1 MFASN
6 DHSRLYRIFE
16 ELQEMGLIDRGRR
29 LVQCPFTIS
38 IRGCPALN
46 SIRYRRTF
54 YEKNLSR
61 ASDDTLRFVLL
72 HEEGHIRMG
81 SSRVSALLAF
91 PVLPYLILLHQ
102 PFLQVGGL
110 PVGKVAFIAFL
121 LLVVLFGY
129 RAYYRRM
136 YDEEFI
142 ADRYAADA
150 LRRCYQ
156 IRDAGTILQSLLSGL
171 RAGAAASRR
180 KKRSGLLRVVS
191 GILSSEPDY
200 HPSISER
207 VQSIRD
213 PSGRKDGDPGTG
225 HLGMGL
231 SR

>member
-1 MFASN
+1 MCAAN
-6 DHSRLYRIFE
+6 DHSRLYRIFR
-16 ELQEMGLIDRGRR
+16 ELQEVGLIDHGRR
-29 LVQCPFTIS
+29 LVQCPFTFS
-38 IRGCPALN
+38 MRGCPALN
-46 SIRYRRTF
+46 SIRYRRAF
-54 YEKNLSR
+54 YERNLSR

-81 SSRVSALLAF
+81 SSRVSALLAL

-110 PVGKVAFIAFL
+110 PVGKVASIVLL

-129 RAYYRRM
+129 QAYYRRM

-142 ADRYAADA
+142 ADWYAADA
-150 LRRCYQ
+150 MRRCYQ
-156 IRDAGTILQSLLSGL
+156 IRDPGAILQNLLSGL

-191 GILSSEPDY
+191 GFLSSEPDY

-213 PSGRKDGDPGTG
+213 PAGRKDRDPATRRP
-225 HLGMGL
+225 GMGL
-231 SR
+231 LR